1 MYRAVAELV
10 FASVFWGFG
19 FVATVWSFDTFTPV
33 GLTFYRFFIA
43 FIVGL
48 FLFKTKDQIQFFKK
62 HWMAYCGG
70 GFFLSAMLLLQT
82 IGLQYTTPTK
92 SGFIT
97 TLYVLIVP
105 LLHMII
111 HRIVNIG
118 MLFLAFIALCGTA
131 LIVDYRGG
139 EFNPGDLW
147 TVAAAW
153 AGAFHILW
161 VDRYSKK
168 INAPF
173 LFNHGQALFASAT
186 IGLWLL
192 ISSQASFQGAWTAKT
207 ILTFTSLSLGST
219 LLAFA
224 LQVRAQRILSPTVSS
239 LLFLLESPMALMF
252 SFLLLDERLKGT
264 QWIGAAIIMLSAVL
278 AVRLEQKQKFT
289 EHSQKSIEVSL

>member
-1 MYRAVAELV
+1 MYKAVLELTL
-10 FASVFWGFG
+10 ASVFWGFG

-33 GLTFYRFFIA
+33 GLTFYRFLTA
-43 FIVGL
+43 FVVGL
-48 FLFKTKDQIQFFKK
+48 FIFNFKGQVQFLKT
-62 HWMAYCGG
+62 HWWAYCGG
-70 GFFLSAMLLLQT
+70 GLFLSAMLLFQT

-105 LLHMII
+105 LLHMIM
-111 HRIVNIG
+111 HRKSNLG

-168 INAPF
+168 SDSPF
-173 LFNHGQALFASAT
+173 LFNHGQALFASVT
-186 IGLWLL
+186 IGIWLL
-192 ISSQASFQGAWTAKT
+192 LTQQPSFQGDWNTRST
-207 ILTFTSLSLGST
+207 LSFISLSLGST
-219 LLAFA
+219 LFAFA
-224 LQVRAQRILSPTVSS
+224 LQIRAQKILSPMVSS

-252 SFLLLDERLKGT
+252 SFLMLDERLKGT
-264 QWIGAAIIMLSAVL
+264 QWIGAIVILMSAVL
-278 AVRLEQKQKFT
+278 AVRLEQKQKYA
-289 EHSQKSIEVSL
+289 E

>member
-1 MYRAVAELV
+1 MYRAAAELV

-19 FVATVWSFDTFTPV
+19 FVATVWSFDTFTPI

-43 FIVGL
+43 FIAGVL
-48 FLFKTKDQIQFFKK
+48 MFKLSDQIQFFKQ
-62 HWMAYCGG
+62 HWLAFSGG
-70 GFFLSAMLLLQT
+70 GLFLSAMLLLQT

-105 LLHMII
+105 LLHMVI

-168 INAPF
+168 ISTPF
-173 LFNHGQALFASAT
+173 LFNHGQALFASVA
-186 IGLWLL
+186 IGFWLL
-192 ISSQASFQGAWTAKT
+192 ISGQSSFQGEWTLKS
-207 ILTFTSLSLGST
+207 ILSFTSLSLGST

-252 SFLLLDERLKGT
+252 SFLLLDERLKAT
-264 QWIGAAIIMLSAVL
+264 QWIGASIILLSAIL
-278 AVRLEQKQKFT
+278 AVRLEQKQKFL
-289 EHSQKSIEVSL
+289 EHNQKSIELSL